1 MSKTNLKSGIYGN
14 RTPLSRSI
22 AFPPEVRFI
31 MSRDFGNG
39 GKFGG
44 IRFEGRIS
52 VKSTSLGFRTVQA
65 VNIKSRYTTEMHD
78 LMRMPASGLINHIS
92 DIEIPDYGGIYCYRF
107 RASGYRLGSL
117 TYATQY
123 TDEIRGISGGGDRES
138 GIIAKFVLSGEMR
151 LENGK
156 TSLIVKAGQACIF
169 DTRRPWRFWKSAN
182 TSYRWV
188 MLPKI
193 PILQNT
199 GGLRLADQPVLLD
212 ASKPEAKI
220 AMSFLQQL
228 KSQDLGRL
236 SLSGI
241 ASTEEAA
248 SSLLAG
254 AVSSANVL
262 SSREFDSATLAVA
275 QDFIDNNLEC
285 PELSPALIANAIS
298 VSVRTLHRAFS
309 NAGSSAMGYVRM
321 RRLQGARNDLLSSD
335 PTEKI
340 SSIAAKW
347 RFSDASHFIRQ
358 FKEVYGVTP
367 SSYVREF
374 RSNGGG

>member
-1 MSKTNLKSGIYGN
+1 
-14 RTPLSRSI
+14 
-22 AFPPEVRFI
+22 
-31 MSRDFGNG
+31 
-39 GKFGG
+39 
-44 IRFEGRIS
+44 
-52 VKSTSLGFRTVQA
+52 
-65 VNIKSRYTTEMHD
+65 
-78 LMRMPASGLINHIS
+78 
-92 DIEIPDYGGIYCYRF
+92 
-107 RASGYRLGSL
+107 
-117 TYATQY
+117 
-123 TDEIRGISGGGDRES
+123 
-138 GIIAKFVLSGEMR
+138 MR